1 LTQLAI
7 LNPRFLVW
15 FCNFPEVKVLS
26 QTGSILLGQLQKR
39 IGAANT
45 ASPAGR
51 LESNIPEITGK
62 NIYQKYVA
70 INSEQDD

>member
-1 LTQLAI
+1 